1 MGDKKSVVVQVD
13 ETTKSIM
20 QEIET
25 SITSDLYDTLEDVK
39 REVSDSSEEFIKV
52 QKQITNL
59 ETKIKNIENTIII
72 LQNKQLET
80 DEKISLILDYV
91 TPFWK
96 KRKKGKK

>member
-1 MGDKKSVVVQVD
+1 MGDKKSVVVKVD
-13 ETTKSIM
+13 EATKSIM

-25 SITSDLYDTLEDVK
+25 SITSDLYDTLEEVK
-39 REVSDSSEEFIKV
+39 REVLDSSEDVFKV

-59 ETKIKNIENTIII
+59 ETKINNIEKSIIM
-72 LQNKQLET
+72 LQNNQIEN
-80 DEKISLILDYV
+80 EKKTSLILDYV